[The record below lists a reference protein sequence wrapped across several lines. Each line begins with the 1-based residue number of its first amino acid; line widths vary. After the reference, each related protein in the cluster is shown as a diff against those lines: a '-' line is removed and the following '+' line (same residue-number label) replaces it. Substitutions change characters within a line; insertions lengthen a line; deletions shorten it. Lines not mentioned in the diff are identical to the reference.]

1 MTPHEEHAAS
11 SPHGQLAQGPGAR
24 APEPRRPPSSR
35 IEGFYRLPLE
45 ERRRRLLA
53 LGVLGEASR
62 EHLSRG
68 GCITL
73 EAADKM
79 TENVVGLH
87 ALPLS
92 LALNFVVNG
101 RDVLVPMATE
111 EPSVVAAASNAAKM
125 VRASGGFFGEAGP
138 AVMTAQVQLDDVP
151 EPDAAAGRVL
161 AAEARLRALGDAAI
175 PRMVERGGGCRE
187 VDVRVL
193 SREHGVVVVHVYV
206 DVGDAMGANMCDT
219 VAEAVAP
226 LVHELTGGTMG
237 LRILSN
243 LADRRL
249 VRVRAQVTDEAVGG
263 AAVAD
268 GIARAS
274 RFAELDPYRAT
285 THNKGFMNGLDAV
298 ALALGQ
304 DFRALE
310 AGAHAFAARAGAYAP
325 LSRWR
330 RVEGGLAGD
339 AELPM
344 AVGVVGGCFGAH
356 AGVAL
361 AAELLGV
368 ATAAELAIV
377 LASVGLASNLAA
389 LRALASEG
397 IQKGHMRLHHRR
409 LGDCEEGT

>member
-1 MTPHEEHAAS
+1 MTPHSQRAT
-11 SPHGQLAQGPGAR
+11 SPTSATSGTTKAPAGEPAR
-24 APEPRRPPSSR
+24 ATLSSR
-35 IEGFYRLPLE
+35 IEGFYRLPIE
-45 ERRRRLLA
+45 ERRRRVLE
-53 LGVLGEASR
+53 LGLLGEASR
-62 EHLSRG
+62 EHLARG

-125 VRASGGFFGEAGP
+125 ARASGGFFGEAMP

-151 EPDAAAGRVL
+151 EPDAAAARVL
-161 AAEARLRALGDAAI
+161 AAEARLRALADASI

-187 VDVRVL
+187 LDVRVL
-193 SREHGVVVVHVYV
+193 SREHGVVVAHLYV
-206 DVGDAMGANMCDT
+206 DVGDAMGANLCDT

-226 LVHELTGGTMG
+226 AIHELTGGTMG

-249 VRVRAQVTDEAVGG
+249 VRARARVTDEAVGG
-263 AAVAD
+263 AEVAE

-274 RFAELDPYRAT
+274 RFADLDPYRAV

-310 AGAHAFAARAGAYAP
+310 AGAHAFAAQSGAYRP

-330 RVEGGLAGD
+330 RVEGGLEGD
-339 AELPM
+339 AELPL
-344 AVGVVGGCFGAH
+344 AVGIVGGCFGAH
-356 AGVAL
+356 AGVSL
-361 AAELLGV
+361 AAELLDVGS
-368 ATAAELAIV
+368 AAELGVV

-409 LGDCEEGT
+409 LADCERGT